1 MFGFFCN
8 FTPAI
13 NYLNNM
19 KQILL
24 VIFVFFYSTI
34 YSQETTNN
42 DNSIKGQFLNTY
54 KVSRTYEYYKVI
66 NIDRFKKLQKNV
78 LDSITVK
85 NNEIEKLQ
93 NNVADL
99 SKKNVEIQNNNK
111 TLLKETETLRNQNN
125 SVNFLGATISLST
138 YNIILWTLILGLLI
152 AMGYFIYKYLNN
164 NTITKESIDNLKE
177 VELEFEQ
184 HRKKAIEREQKLR
197 RQLHDEVNKN
207 RNS

>member
-1 MFGFFCN
+1 
-8 FTPAI
+8 
-13 NYLNNM
+13 M

>member
-177 VELEFEQ
+177 VELEFEE